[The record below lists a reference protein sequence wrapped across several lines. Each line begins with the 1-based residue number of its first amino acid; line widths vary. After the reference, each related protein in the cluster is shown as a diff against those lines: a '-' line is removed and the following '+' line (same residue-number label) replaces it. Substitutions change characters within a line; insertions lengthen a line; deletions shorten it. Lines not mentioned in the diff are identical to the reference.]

1 VFKFIVPVS
10 DLSAISA
17 ESSFAWA
24 INSPSYQNL
33 AEYGTPLT
41 VVILLQ
47 AVRPPKAISSDLME
61 WIE

>member
-41 VVILLQ
+41 VVMVDQ
-47 AVRPPKAISSDLME
+47 AVRPPESLA
-61 WIE
+61 

>member
-33 AEYGTPLT
+33 AEYWTPLT
-41 VVILLQ
+41 VVMVDQ
-47 AVRPPKAISSDLME
+47 AVRPPGVISLDLVKWVE
-61 WIE
+61 